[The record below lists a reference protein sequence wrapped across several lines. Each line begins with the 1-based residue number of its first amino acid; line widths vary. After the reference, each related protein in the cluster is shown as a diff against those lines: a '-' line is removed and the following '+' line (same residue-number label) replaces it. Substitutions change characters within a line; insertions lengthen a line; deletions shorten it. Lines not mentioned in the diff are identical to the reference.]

1 MPSSDSASKVARAAS
16 RGSGGGKAAK
26 QNVWFFPLIIVVL
39 LAGGIGLVAF
49 ARGEHGGTSANDTP
63 PRARLNETSPF
74 DHWHAAFAVNVCGD
88 ELPVLYDTGPD
99 LLGIHTHEDGLIH
112 IHPFSTQAAGKRAT
126 LKRFFDQV
134 GLKTSD
140 KAVELPAGLAE
151 DTVYRAGETTCGGQ
165 DAEWVLAHWKN
176 ASTANSTS
184 PDQIIRKDFSSVLLS
199 EDLGAYTLAFVPV
212 GETDIAAP
220 EVSSQT
226 AELGAIDGG
235 TTPLDAPQVADP
247 GATTVPGDVTATT
260 VAGEPTDTTVPADS
274 PTTTAGK

>member
-1 MPSSDSASKVARAAS
+1 MPSSSSARKVARAAS

-49 ARGEHGGTSANDTP
+49 ARGEHGGSAANDTP

-88 ELPVLYDTGPD
+88 ELPVLYDAGPD

-140 KAVELPAGLAE
+140 DAVELPAGLAE
-151 DTVYRAGETTCGGQ
+151 DTVYRAGETTCGGKK
-165 DAEWVLAHWKN
+165 AEWVLAHWKN
-176 ASTANSTS
+176 ASNANSTT
-184 PDQIIRKDFSSVLLS
+184 PDEIIRKDFSSVRLS

-212 GETDIAAP
+212 GDTDIAAP

-226 AELGAIDGG
+226 AELGALDGG
-235 TTPLDAPQVADP
+235 TTPLEAPQ
-247 GATTVPGDVTATT
+247 PGDVTPTT
-260 VAGEPTDTTVPADS
+260 GAGEPSATTTPTDS